1 MEGLPQSV
9 GAEVGVDVT
18 RGWILST
25 LVGCVKNTLLFRE
38 RVQRQRGKEVYIY
51 ALRGAFW
58 LLS

>member
-9 GAEVGVDVT
+9 GAKVGLDVT

-25 LVGCVKNTLLFRE
+25 LAGCVENTLLFRE
-38 RVQRQRGKEVYIY
+38 RVQRQRGKEVHIY